1 MPNKYKLVQEC
12 KRIRDKYEN
21 GVYLSSEDQEWLI
34 DNVFKY
40 HPNWDWWYNQGI
52 THFSV
57 NRDGYRSRCFYVH
70 FSNPEKYSSANISW
84 NKSIRNIH

>member
-1 MPNKYKLVQEC
+1 MPNKYNLVQEC

-40 HPNWDWWYNQGI
+40 HSNWDWWYNQGI

-57 NRDGYRSRCFYVH
+57 NHDGYRSRCFYVH